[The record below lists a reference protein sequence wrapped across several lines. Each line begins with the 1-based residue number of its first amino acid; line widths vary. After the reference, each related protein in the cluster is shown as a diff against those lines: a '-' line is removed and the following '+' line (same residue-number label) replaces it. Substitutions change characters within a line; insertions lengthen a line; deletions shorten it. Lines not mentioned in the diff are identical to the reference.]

1 MEKPEEAV
9 DERAADESSLLHRNP
24 DRHMREFLEEIQGQ
38 YGILKKIAKNQ
49 FDEDFLILRK
59 GDTVP
64 HGFTFPVSTK

>member
-1 MEKPEEAV
+1 MILPQSGNMSGEW
-9 DERAADESSLLHRNP
+9 HTYNGT
-24 DRHMREFLEEIQGQ
+24 MEEIQGQ